1 MSFAPRLAIASMN
14 SPDPQAQNQELRR
27 QLQQL
32 LEAAHANERKM
43 DRFDALERRLIA
55 VDSMEELVRLLLVDC
70 RQEFGLDAAE
80 LWLLDTDDELRR
92 ALPALP
98 MTRTPRLLEGHGP
111 LRSLFGTVRTT
122 RLIAPGP
129 EAGLLQEAFE
139 AEAGVRSAALLPL
152 IRHGLLIGSLHL
164 GSRDPGRYDSSS
176 GTKFLDRLAAIA
188 AISIE
193 SMLNRE
199 RLRRAGMT
207 DGLTGVHNRR
217 YFDHRSLIEFSQA
230 VRHRYPLACLFL
242 DIDHFKAIN
251 DGHGHSVGDE
261 VLRQVGGLILRTLRT
276 GDLAARYGGEEFVV
290 LLPRTDAAGAREVAE
305 RIRLQVQDAPFIT
318 PDGGTLRAT
327 VSVGLAMLPAAAT
340 NFAELLDRADRALY
354 AAKRAGR
361 NRTLGDDD
369 GLSAATEAA
378 S

>member
-1 MSFAPRLAIASMN
+1 MN
-14 SPDPQAQNQELRR
+14 SPDTQVQELRR
-27 QLQQL
+27 QLKQL
-32 LEAAHANERKM
+32 LEAAHANERKL

-55 VDSMEELVRLLLVDC
+55 VDSMEELVHLLLVEC

-80 LWLLDTDDELRR
+80 LWLLDVDDELRR

-98 MTRTPRLLEGHGP
+98 MVRTPRLLDGHGP
-111 LRSLFGTVRTT
+111 LRSLFGAVRVT

-129 EAGLLQEAFE
+129 DEALLREAF
-139 AEAGVRSAALLPL
+139 APEAGVRSAALLPL
-152 IRHGLLIGSLHL
+152 IRQGLLIGSLHF
-164 GSRDPGRYDSSS
+164 GSRDPERYDSSS

-251 DGHGHSVGDE
+251 DGHGHPAGDE

-276 GDLAARYGGEEFVV
+276 GDLAARYGGEEFIV
-290 LLPRTDAAGAREVAE
+290 LLPRTDRDGAREVAE

-318 PDGGTLRAT
+318 PEGGTLRAT
-327 VSVGLAMLPAAAT
+327 VSVGLAMLPAGAT
-340 NFAELLDRADRALY
+340 NFATLLDLADRALY

-361 NRTLGDDD
+361 NRTLGDDE
-369 GLSAATEAA
+369 LSAATATA

>member
-1 MSFAPRLAIASMN
+1 MN
-14 SPDPQAQNQELRR
+14 ALNPQAQVQELRR
-27 QLQQL
+27 QLQSL
-32 LEAAHANERKM
+32 LDAAKANERKL

-55 VDSMEELVRLLLVDC
+55 VSSMEELVNLLLVDC
-70 RQEFGLDAAE
+70 REDFGLDAAE
-80 LWLLDTDDELRR
+80 LWLLDPDEELRR

-98 MTRTPRLLEGHGP
+98 MIKAPRLLDGHGP
-111 LRSLFGTVRTT
+111 LKDLFGAARTT
-122 RLIAPGP
+122 RLVGPGP
-129 EAGLLQEAFE
+129 DQALLLKAFGDD
-139 AEAGVRSAALLPL
+139 ATMRSAALLPL
-152 IRHGLLIGSLHL
+152 IRQGLLIGSLHF
-164 GSRDPGRYDSSS
+164 GSRDPERYDVAS

-251 DGHGHSVGDE
+251 DRHGHPAGDE
-261 VLRQVGGLILRTLRT
+261 VLRQVGGLILRSLRT

-290 LLPRTDAAGAREVAE
+290 LLPRTDLTGACEVAE
-305 RIRLQVQDAPFIT
+305 RIRLMVQEAPFVT
-318 PDGGTLRAT
+318 PEGGTVSAT
-327 VSVGLAMLPAAAT
+327 LSAGLAMLSPGATSFADLLSAA
-340 NFAELLDRADRALY
+340 DKALY
-354 AAKRAGR
+354 EAKRGGR
-361 NRTLGDDD
+361 NRTVAEG
-369 GLSAATEAA
+369 GGTVNAATAVA

>member
-1 MSFAPRLAIASMN
+1 MTAPDL
-14 SPDPQAQNQELRR
+14 QAQVQELRR
-27 QLQQL
+27 QLQSL
-32 LEAAHANERKM
+32 LEAATANERKL

-55 VDSMEELVRLLLVDC
+55 VSSMEELVNLLLVDC
-70 RQEFGLDAAE
+70 RDDFGLDAAE
-80 LWLLDTDDELRR
+80 LWLLDPEEELRR

-98 MTRTPRLLEGHGP
+98 MIKAPQLLDGHGP
-111 LRSLFGTVRTT
+111 LKDLFGAARTT
-122 RLIAPGP
+122 RLIGPGP
-129 EAGLLQEAFE
+129 DAALLAKAF
-139 AEAGVRSAALLPL
+139 GDGTPVRSAALLPL
-152 IRHGLLIGSLHL
+152 IRQGLLIGSLHL
-164 GSRDPGRYDSSS
+164 GSRDAGRYDAAS

-188 AISIE
+188 AIAIE

-251 DGHGHSVGDE
+251 DRHGHPAGDE
-261 VLRQVGGLILRTLRT
+261 VLRQVGGLILRSLRT

-290 LLPRTDAAGAREVAE
+290 LLPRTDLAGAREVAE
-305 RIRLQVQDAPFIT
+305 RIRLMVQEAPFVT
-318 PDGGTLRAT
+318 PEGGTVGAT
-327 VSVGLAMLPAAAT
+327 LSAGLAMLPAGAVS
-340 NFAELLDRADRALY
+340 FAELLGAADRALY
-354 AAKRAGR
+354 AAKGAGR
-361 NRTLGDDD
+361 NRTVSDDEV
-369 GLSAATEAA
+369 SAATAAA